1 MWQYFD
7 FVLKQMLC
15 KIRNCEQTHF
25 SWKKIIIIWLL
36 CNISNQDSLE
46 KSASSSHAMAMPA
59 VAEESSDFQEI
70 PTKIVSTKVNLNL
83 RAQIQYLDFEGEC
96 LKQVKINTF
105 F

>member
-1 MWQYFD
+1 
-7 FVLKQMLC
+7 
-15 KIRNCEQTHF
+15 
-25 SWKKIIIIWLL
+25 
-36 CNISNQDSLE
+36 
-46 KSASSSHAMAMPA
+46 MAMPA
-59 VAEESSDFQEI
+59 VAEESIDFQEI